1 MNGISEG
8 NLYHRTDIDEYVRK
22 ELKFVNIKQQ
32 VLIH

>member
-8 NLYHRTDIDEYVRK
+8 NLYHRTDMYVRK
-22 ELKFVNIKQQ
+22 ELKLVNIKQQ